1 MSATARKP
9 LSSRL
14 RFQIDPP
21 LWWPAGVGGQPLYRV
36 NATLLHPAHGS
47 AAVTAERSIGFRHVA
62 LVTGNDTD
70 PSYVRQA
77 AGAEGS
83 DRHGM

>member
-21 LWWPAGVGGQPLYRV
+21 LWRAAGVGGQPLYRV
-36 NATLLHPAHGS
+36 NATLHPALGG
-47 AAVTAERSIGFRHVA
+47 AAVIAERSIGFRHVA